1 MDLRTDPN
9 IEAKRIILLPPGTEI
24 QPRSPWSITLLAHT
38 SSILRVIKF
47 LVNDEG
53 LNLKF

>member
-1 MDLRTDPN
+1 MDPTIGPN
-9 IEAKRIILLPPGTEI
+9 MEAKRIILLPPGTEI

-38 SSILRVIKF
+38 SLILRVIKF
-47 LVNDEG
+47 LNNDKG